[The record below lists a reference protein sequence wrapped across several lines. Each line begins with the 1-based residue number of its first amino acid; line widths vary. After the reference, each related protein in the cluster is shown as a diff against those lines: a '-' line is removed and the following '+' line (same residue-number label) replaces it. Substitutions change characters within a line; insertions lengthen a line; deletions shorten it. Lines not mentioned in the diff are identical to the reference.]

1 MFIPKLF
8 LFWYYVCTVSFLF
21 YLFVF
26 DCLSF
31 GIKILLYLV
40 YCIVLKPPLIV
51 FCRGVTRAVA
61 AADRSRSTS
70 PDGLHSAAKSVRPH
84 ACMRAH

>member
-1 MFIPKLF
+1 MYCIISVLSICVCHLELK
-8 LFWYYVCTVSFLF
+8 YYCIV
-21 YLFVF
+21 
-26 DCLSF
+26 
-31 GIKILLYLV
+31 V